1 MSCSCFKRKENGI
14 LWESDTLFSTII
26 KTYLY
31 VKQNI
36 SRFFGSSKICF
47 QAVAQMRKNKE
58 TNSSTFRSAVHKRS
72 VPLPVE
78 GVCHFHFVVRATTFT
93 LMEVW
98 QNISLDR
105 SFSDA
110 FVTVASP
117 ASQSWSGINEL

>member
-1 MSCSCFKRKENGI
+1 MLHHGNIARLR
-14 LWESDTLFSTII
+14 LWESNTVFSTVI

-36 SRFFGSSKICF
+36 SGFFGSSKICF

-58 TNSSTFRSAVHKRS
+58 TNSSTFRSVVHKRS

-78 GVCHFHFVVRATTFT
+78 GVCHFHFAVKPTTFT

-98 QNISLDR
+98 QYISLDR
-105 SFSDA
+105 SLSDA

-117 ASQSWSGINEL
+117 ASQSGSGINEL